1 MPKPA
6 SLMMFL
12 MLRDNDAH
20 ALFNIWRLLQL
31 LRLYNINFHDQN
43 PYDQKFPYKK
53 KIYIYIYIY
62 SHNQCPTT
70 TKKSMSHQNFTT
82 IKNFHTSIH
91 NYQIFSI
98 AMQKNSYMSKIKKIP
113 TSSCP
118 CTNKF
123 SHSQNH
129 NHKNFP

>member
-20 ALFNIWRLLQL
+20 ALFNIWRLPQL

-53 KIYIYIYIY
+53 KKKYIYIYIF
-62 SHNQCPTT
+62 SQPMPHHHKKINVPPKFHHNQKFPHIHTQLPNFFHSHA
-70 TKKSMSHQNFTT
+70 KKFLHVQD
-82 IKNFHTSIH
+82 K
-91 NYQIFSI
+91 
-98 AMQKNSYMSKIKKIP
+98 KNSH
-113 TSSCP
+113 
-118 CTNKF
+118 KF
-123 SHSQNH
+123 MPM
-129 NHKNFP
+129 HK